1 MELKKKLKKIKT
13 DNFFLLFFRGYNS
26 DMDSSSGRGRGGP
39 LRGRGPSRGRGGPGG
54 RHSGEPRFNSG
65 NPPNIP
71 DYFNNIDKK
80 GPPSGR
86 GRGGTSNGR
95 KGRGSGRGKGGGLDP
110 K

>member
-1 MELKKKLKKIKT
+1 M
-13 DNFFLLFFRGYNS
+13 
-26 DMDSSSGRGRGGP
+26 
-39 LRGRGPSRGRGGPGG
+39 RGRGPSRGRGGPGG

-65 NPPNIP
+65 NQPNVQ
-71 DYFNNIDKK
+71 DYFNNIDNKK

-95 KGRGSGRGKGGGLDP
+95 MGGRGGSGRGKGGGGADP